1 MRIFKFLMG
10 CFFCLVWLP
19 GCTAPNSAEAFV
31 EVEVEVEEV
40 PGWMNLFDGNTLEGW
55 EEANFGGQ
63 GKISVSDGAIILNW
77 GAVLTGITWKRE
89 FPVADYEI
97 YLEAMK
103 IQGNDFFCA
112 LTFPIEDTHA
122 SLILGGW
129 GGTVTGITSIMGQ
142 DASENETTTIRK
154 YEKNQWYKVRL
165 RVTGERVTAWVDEEV
180 IVDMD
185 TVGADFDIRPEVSL
199 SRPLGI
205 AAFQTTAALRNIRY
219 RKLDEN
225 RTGN

>member
-1 MRIFKFLMG
+1 MRILKFLMG

-19 GCTAPNSAEAFV
+19 GCTAPDSAEAFV
-31 EVEVEVEEV
+31 GVEVEEV